1 VWQRPHCPDWL
12 YLPETPFLLQ
22 ALMLHGP
29 TLRLSSMISV
39 VASLL
44 LTLRGFLR
52 SRAALHVELL
62 ALRHQLSVLERL
74 RRRRL
79 RLRHADRLLWV
90 SIFPSVD
97 PTADRARHRQTR
109 DGHRLASPRVPRVL
123 DVEEPSPS
131 RPPNRAA
138 GTSAP

>member
-1 VWQRPHCPDWL
+1 
-12 YLPETPFLLQ
+12 
-22 ALMLHGP
+22 
-29 TLRLSSMISV
+29 MISV

-90 SIFPSVD
+90 SISRLWTQRR
-97 PTADRARHRQTR
+97 TALVIVKRETVIAWHRRGFRVFWTWKSRRRH
-109 DGHRLASPRVPRVL
+109 GRLTVPPGRPHPDFAPRRKPIRGGVRRG
-123 DVEEPSPS
+123 SMA
-131 RPPNRAA
+131 NC
-138 GTSAP
+138 